1 MLDHLN
7 QAIRDNDADALQ
19 DAIYGLGLI
28 RDENGLIPDDI
39 TFGIIDT
46 LKVPGMFKSPLAG
59 HLLNHFE
66 YHSGGLS
73 AKAKDR
79 CIGFLNAWGDSFSHF
94 HSQQVVAEL
103 REGRYLA

>member
-7 QAIRDNDADALQ
+7 QAIRDNDADAVQ
-19 DAIYGLGLI
+19 EAIYDLGLI
-28 RDENGLIPDDI
+28 RGENGLIPDDI
-39 TFGIIDT
+39 TFGIIDA
-46 LKVPGMFKSPLAG
+46 LKMPGMFKSPLAG

-66 YHSGGLS
+66 FHSDSLS

-79 CIGFLNAWGDSFSHF
+79 CIGFLNAWGDRFSHV